1 MTQQQMNELIGE
13 IAAISEEISEFAEQG
28 DNVSALIKERN
39 QLVITLDWYLTEPI
53 IKAAPG
59 ATGTADASY

>member
-13 IAAISEEISEFAEQG
+13 IAAINEEISEFAEQG

-39 QLVITLDWYLTEPI
+39 QLVITLDWYFTAPI
-53 IKAAPG
+53 IKAAPV
-59 ATGTADASY
+59 APGTAHASY